1 MLKIE
6 IPDIED
12 RWDPVKKEFVNVK
25 GTTLI
30 LEHSLVSVQKWESKW
45 HVPYMSTE
53 NKTNEMILDYIKCM
67 VMFPHEFNEDLIN
80 YIPRGELEKVIKY
93 INDPMTATT
102 FSDTSKTSGNSSK
115 KEKVTAEIV
124 YYWMIALNIPME
136 YRKWHLNQLLTLIHV
151 CEIKNAPQK
160 KMGKNEVMA
169 RNRAL
174 NAQRRARMR
183 SKG

>member
-1 MLKIE
+1 MLKIV
-6 IPDIED
+6 IPDIND
-12 RWDPVKKEFVNVK
+12 GWDPVKKEFVNVK
-25 GTTLI
+25 GATLI
-30 LEHSLVSVQKWESKW
+30 LEHSLVSVQKWEAKW

-53 NKTNEMILDYIKCM
+53 NKTNEMVLDYIKCM
-67 VMFPHEFNEDLIN
+67 VMFPHEFDEEVIN
-80 YIPRGELEKVIKY
+80 YIPKKELEEVVKY

-102 FSDTSKTSGNSSK
+102 FSDNSKNGGGSTK

-136 YRKWHLNQLLTLIHV
+136 YQLLTLIHV
-151 CEIKNAPQK
+151 CEIKNAPQQ
-160 KMGKNEVMA
+160 KMGRNEIMA